1 LLFNELRRIDVN
13 APISEE
19 KDVPTAG
26 LKTEEGWRASKL
38 NLTQYLQV
46 GDSVDESIADY
57 VLCELPP
64 ACYTSELLQMGEPYD
79 SVRGEPTYITLHRT
93 ADQPWKYVGTCH
105 LGSFTPAK

>member
-1 LLFNELRRIDVN
+1 MN
-13 APISEE
+13 APISDE

-64 ACYTSELLQMGEPYD
+64 ACYTSELLQMGEPND
-79 SVRGEPTYITLHRT
+79 HVKGKPTYITLHRT